1 MKWKGKLKGVLYE
14 LSSHARIPTK
24 ELGKRLK
31 ISQQSASYLM
41 RNLQQK
47 GIIQDHST
55 IIDPAKLGYI
65 TVLVY
70 FNYIDLTPKTIEDTI
85 TSLKQTD
92 AVVSLAELAQGYDL
106 MALFC
111 VPNLSS
117 FNKIKRDFLQ
127 NYHGKISVAETHPV
141 IVRHLYPRKYLAT
154 KKPSQEYVISGD
166 REVVAIS
173 AMEKQVLFSLWEH
186 PVHSIIDIHLQT
198 KLNPK
203 TIVKIKKRLEEQKVI
218 RGYTTLFDFP
228 QVGIGRQLIQLNSE
242 HLSVEEDRKL
252 LHVAFTHPQIISMT
266 RVIGN
271 FDLLVETEGSEQ
283 ERSAVLKGLR
293 REFSFHKYKVI
304 DVGRMVKD
312 KFVPRSALQ

>member
-1 MKWKGKLKGVLYE
+1 MKGKLKGVLYE
-14 LSSHARIPTK
+14 LSSYARIPTK

-31 ISQQSASYLM
+31 ISQQSASYLV

-47 GIIQDHST
+47 GIIQEHST

-70 FNYIDLTPKTIEDTI
+70 FNYIDLTPKTIEEAI
-85 TSLKQTD
+85 NYLKNVD
-92 AVVSLAELAQGYDL
+92 AVVSIAELAQGYDL
-106 MALFC
+106 LAMFC
-111 VPNLSS
+111 VPNLSL

-127 NYHGKISVAETHPV
+127 NYRGKISVAETHPV
-141 IVRHLYPRKYLAT
+141 MVRHLYPRKYLAS

-166 REVVAIS
+166 REVLPIS
-173 AMEKQVLFSLWEH
+173 ATEKQVLSSLWDH

-203 TIVKIKKRLEEQKVI
+203 TIVKIKKKLEEQKVI

-242 HLSVEEDRKL
+242 HLSADEDRKL
-252 LHVAFTHPQIISMT
+252 LHIAFTHLQIVSLT

-271 FDLLVETEGSEQ
+271 FDLLVETEGNEQ
-283 ERSAVLKGLR
+283 ERAAVLRGLR
-293 REFSFHKYKVI
+293 QEFSFHKYKVL
-304 DVGRMVKD
+304 DVGKVLKD